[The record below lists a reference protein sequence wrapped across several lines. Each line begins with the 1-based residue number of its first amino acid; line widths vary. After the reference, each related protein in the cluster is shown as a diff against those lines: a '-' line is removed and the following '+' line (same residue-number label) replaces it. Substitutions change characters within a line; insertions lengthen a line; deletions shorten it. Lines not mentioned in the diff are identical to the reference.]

1 MFEYTMR
8 PDVPSVR
15 MVFSVIVASS
25 QKNCTAFGWSQSVG
39 GGGFGGLGG
48 GGGLDAVTMPTA
60 TPSGDPSMF
69 SESGVAPTS
78 GPSRT
83 DFTGAESSFEFAA
96 EKEIEVVMPKVEPPD
111 PKHVLKNDLR
121 VNRKE
126 VVGIL
131 TEVLSPAQ
139 RPLIRAT
146 TAAEDLPPNCV
157 SLVTY
162 LESEIIFFEF
172 VRLLYRISEERVRSD
187 ARPEELGASNKR
199 LTAQDKFEGYVAH
212 AFLPAVATPYVPPD
226 KPPAPEQAA
235 LEDPAADKEGAEDGE
250 EAAAAAEGSPPVAGE
265 AAEPQPI
272 PVWERSMDP
281 IQLYTQREAVVERD
295 SWKGFTPK
303 RLPDP
308 PRRLPKSAYPHGAR
322 SSTVTRS
329 GSISY

>member
-1 MFEYTMR
+1 
-8 PDVPSVR
+8 
-15 MVFSVIVASS
+15 
-25 QKNCTAFGWSQSVG
+25 
-39 GGGFGGLGG
+39 
-48 GGGLDAVTMPTA
+48 MPPRA
-60 TPSGDPSMF
+60 TPSGDPSML

-83 DFTGAESSFEFAA
+83 DYATTTGAESSYEFAV
-96 EKEIEVVMPKVEPPD
+96 EKEIEVVMPKVELPS
-111 PKHVLKNDLR
+111 PKDVLKNDLR

-131 TEVLSPAQ
+131 SEVLSPSQ

-146 TAAEDLPPNCV
+146 TAAEDHPPDCV

-172 VRLLYRISEERVRSD
+172 VRLLYRISEERVSSD
-187 ARPEELGASNKR
+187 ARPEQLGASNAR
-199 LTAQDKFEGYVAH
+199 LTMQDKFAGYVAH
-212 AFLPAVATPYVPPD
+212 AFLPSVATPYLPPD
-226 KPPAPEQAA
+226 KPPAPDPAA
-235 LEDPAADKEGAEDGE
+235 LEEPAADVDGAEGGE
-250 EAAAAAEGSPPVAGE
+250 QEAVAEASPPAAVE
-265 AAEPQPI
+265 VAEPQSI
-272 PVWERSMDP
+272 PLWERSMDP
-281 IQLYTQREAVVERD
+281 IHLYTQREAVVERD